1 MNEHKKLSY
10 ALLILFTDIT
20 LFLSPVYTAEND
32 IFDPMERRDK
42 ADTKSVP
49 TEEIYSKNDILY
61 CTGKSE
67 AALANNKAAELIQ
80 NGNFKEASEVLED
93 ALKHAPLFFPFQYNL
108 GMSLINLNQLQP
120 ALIHFTKASNI
131 IPEYSKSYLQI
142 GYIYDRWGKNE
153 TAMSYFKL
161 ARQKNPKELSAL
173 IMTGDLYYKRR
184 QVTMA
189 EKYYQSAIRIN
200 PHFPDG
206 LLGIAKIHFYR
217 GEYFKAIVQIKSIDI
232 SGDYDRSLHFYYAES
247 AYKLKDY
254 KTAFE
259 QYKKL
264 LEFRT
269 DKFFRLNSTFLIQH
283 KMNLSK
289 RFIDQGM

>member
-1 MNEHKKLSY
+1 MNGPKKLLY
-10 ALLILFTDIT
+10 AALILFANIS
-20 LFLSPVYTAEND
+20 LFLPAVYAAENE
-32 IFDPMERRDK
+32 IFDPLERRDK
-42 ADTKSVP
+42 EDPEDFP

-67 AALANNKAAELIQ
+67 AALANNKAADLIQ
-80 NGNFKEASEVLED
+80 NGKSGEASEILKD
-93 ALKHAPLFFPFQYNL
+93 ALKHSPLFFPFQYNL
-108 GMSLINLNQLQP
+108 GLSLLNLNRLQQ

-131 IPEYSKSYLQI
+131 VPEYSKSYLQI
-142 GYIYDRWGKNE
+142 GYIYDRWGKDE
-153 TAMSYFKL
+153 TAMTYFKL
-161 ARQKNPKELSAL
+161 AKQKNPKELSAL
-173 IMTGDLYYKRR
+173 IMTGDIYYKRK

-200 PHFPDG
+200 SRFPDG

-217 GEYFKAIVQIKSIDI
+217 NEYFKAIVQIKSIDT
-232 SGDYDRSLHFYYAES
+232 SGDYDKSLHFYYAES

-254 KTAFE
+254 KTAYE

-283 KMNLSK
+283 KMSLSK
-289 RFIDQGM
+289 RFIDQGL